1 MHESKQRKL
10 RVVTTRT
17 RSNAKGKE
25 KAQECMVTK
34 TQTSST
40 GRRSFGGGGGG
51 GGGGGKDASGR
62 WTRQDM
68 IRQCMTGAEVN
79 RERRQAETY
88 RRPAETVVWGCVQ

>member
-1 MHESKQRKL
+1 M
-10 RVVTTRT
+10 
-17 RSNAKGKE
+17 
-25 KAQECMVTK
+25 
-34 TQTSST
+34 
-40 GRRSFGGGGGG
+40 
-51 GGGGGKDASGR
+51 DASGR